1 MKTGLCLQKLSTN
14 AFNDEALK
22 KLSGYSFEWLPGQKG
37 AGTLNAYDSSGSRAG
52 TWSQDPDE
60 GALRGLEYLKWPIG
74 EEQGESL
81 ARWASTEQLPM
92 LRCLDLSYGGLNA
105 QGLAALWG
113 GSLCDQLEVLD
124 LTHNNIDDDGAA
136 LIAQHPRLALVCGR
150 ADIKGEPPCS
160 PLAFNNIGDRGL
172 LALICSPYIDTV
184 KHLNLDDN
192 PFTKAGLLALA
203 ADPALARFKGE
214 LYARAQDADEEMW
227 QALIDSPYASEPTRE
242 QARVQLEILHDRRRT
257 R

>member
-1 MKTGLCLQKLSTN
+1 
-14 AFNDEALK
+14 
-22 KLSGYSFEWLPGQKG
+22 
-37 AGTLNAYDSSGSRAG
+37 
-52 TWSQDPDE
+52 
-60 GALRGLEYLKWPIG
+60 
-74 EEQGESL
+74 
-81 ARWASTEQLPM
+81 M

-124 LTHNNIDDDGAA
+124 LTHNDIGDEGAA
-136 LIAQHPRLALVCGR
+136 LIAQHPRLALVCGS

-172 LALICSPYIDTV
+172 LALIRSPYIDTV

-192 PFTKAGLLALA
+192 PITKAGILALA

-214 LYARAQDADEEMW
+214 LYAHAQDADEEMW
-227 QALIDSPYASEPTRE
+227 QALIDSPHASEPTRE
-242 QARVQLEILHDRRRT
+242 QARSQLEILHDRRRT